1 MNTRTH
7 RFPMS
12 ATAILV
18 AGFIASPLAFAQDHQ
33 SHPAKDHAA
42 KDHAATAD
50 SEQPVSDTWI
60 TTKLKA
66 DLLTTSDIPATD
78 IKVETVNG
86 VVSLSG
92 TVQSQAQADKAVD
105 VAKMIKGV
113 RDVKSTDLRVV
124 AGSK

>member
-1 MNTRTH
+1 MNARTH
-7 RFPMS
+7 RFPIS
-12 ATAILV
+12 ATVILV
-18 AGFIASPLAFAQDHQ
+18 AGFTVSPLAFAQDHQ
-33 SHPAKDHAA
+33 SHPAKDHAT
-42 KDHAATAD
+42 AAE

-92 TVQSQAQADKAVD
+92 VVQSQAQADKAVD

-124 AGSK
+124 AASK

>member
-1 MNTRTH
+1 MKKRTH
-7 RFPMS
+7 HMIS
-12 ATAILV
+12 ATTALLV
-18 AGFIASPLAFAQDHQ
+18 AGVVSSPIAFAQDHQ
-33 SHPAKDHAA
+33 AHPA

-113 RDVKSTDLRVV
+113 RDVNAAQLRVV
-124 AGSK
+124 AAAK